1 MPVIAAGVL
10 GLILEFDIRV
20 IIRLSEFFRYF
31 FQRTIRYLSIM
42 TYYQSYKERKC
53 SISLE
58 NTEFDIVFLKIQ
70 LSNTVIRQFIPGL
83 N

>member
-20 IIRLSEFFRYF
+20 IIRFEFFRYF
-31 FQRTIRYLSIM
+31 DL
-42 TYYQSYKERKC
+42 QSYKERKC